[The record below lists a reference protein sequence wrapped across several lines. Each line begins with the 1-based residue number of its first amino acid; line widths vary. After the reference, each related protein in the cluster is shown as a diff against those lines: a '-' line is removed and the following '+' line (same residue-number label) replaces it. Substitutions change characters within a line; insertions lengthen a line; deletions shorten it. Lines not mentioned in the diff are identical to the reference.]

1 MECYGISMLRFCD
14 SGISYDAEDSPGIDC
29 LNERPDNVEN
39 VGTNVT
45 TSLIQVI
52 SYVIRF

>member
-29 LNERPDNVEN
+29 LNERPDVEN